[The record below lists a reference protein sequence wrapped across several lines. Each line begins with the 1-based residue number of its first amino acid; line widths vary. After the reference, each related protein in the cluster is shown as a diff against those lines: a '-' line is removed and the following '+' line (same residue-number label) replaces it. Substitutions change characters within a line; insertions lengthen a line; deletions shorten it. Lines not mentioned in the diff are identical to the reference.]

1 MIGYLKPCSPESC
14 AYSEKAFLVLSEI
27 VLLLQ
32 IVLDLEVRN
41 VVLPHLIAQFD
52 FDLHRVKL

>member
-1 MIGYLKPCSPESC
+1 MIGYSKPCSPEVVHIV
-14 AYSEKAFLVLSEI
+14 KKPFLCKVKKYCCCK
-27 VLLLQ
+27 
-32 IVLDLEVRN
+32 VLDLEVSN